1 MSFSFCSCQF
11 CDKRFQLQIAHQRHE
26 KKHLIKTNE
35 SASFGKLQQNDDKH
49 ELTELGT
56 SLKGDTT
63 PTEFESQQKMN
74 HFYMCP
80 FCDKTFIKFELY
92 NSHVQTHSGG
102 NKQNDVNPKAGGKES
117 FINEYTQI

>member
-1 MSFSFCSCQF
+1 M
-11 CDKRFQLQIAHQRHE
+11 IAHQRHE
-26 KKHLIKTNE
+26 RKHITKTNE
-35 SASFGKLQQNDDKH
+35 LASFGKLQQSDDND

-63 PTEFESQQKMN
+63 PMKNEALQKMN

-92 NSHVQTHSGG
+92 NSHVQTHSDG
-102 NKQNDVNPKAGGKES
+102 NKQNDVYPRAGGKES
-117 FINEYTQI
+117 FINS